1 MDEADTSPSMSKP
14 DGSSGAHGQSSPK
27 KHRRQQRDRQLPSLT
42 PLPMGSSLF
51 RECSRALYC
60 VFGLAAQAFGLIES
74 VIGLR

>member
-14 DGSSGAHGQSSPK
+14 DGSSGAHGQSPPK
-27 KHRRQQRDRQLPSLT
+27 DQQRDRQLPSLT
-42 PLPMGSSLF
+42 PIPMGSSLF

-74 VIGLR
+74 GLGLR